1 VCHEQQTSLTA
12 SNVKV
17 IEQNRNYRVGHRQGS
32 RGSNRSKH
40 RAMHDHEE
48 PRPTCLPRWYLPVEQ
63 GVIEMAEDYE
73 SMTVAQLKEL
83 LKEQDLPV
91 SGKKSDLIARLQMLR
106 ATPKRSVKKQRH
118 PKRHAVE
125 DSWDDEDWD
134 DETEDVYMV
143 KQKPV
148 LNDEMKAALALR
160 SAQKKKTPSFRRTE
174 WFRYKRLS
182 RSGWRAPHGMDNKQ
196 RRNYKYRGS
205 LVRIGHG
212 KVAAARFLHP
222 SGFREVM
229 VHNVSDLEVIDPE
242 TEAAR
247 VGASVGGR
255 KRETIYS
262 RADELGVRVLNR
274 RRDV

>member
-1 VCHEQQTSLTA
+1 
-12 SNVKV
+12 
-17 IEQNRNYRVGHRQGS
+17 
-32 RGSNRSKH
+32 
-40 RAMHDHEE
+40 
-48 PRPTCLPRWYLPVEQ
+48 
-63 GVIEMAEDYE
+63 MAEDYE

-91 SGKKSDLIARLQMLR
+91 SGKKSDLIARLQEAGDDVDEVMEE
-106 ATPKRSVKKQRH
+106 AAPAEEAAGDDT
-118 PKRHAVE
+118 
-125 DSWDDEDWD
+125 WDDEDWD
-134 DETEDVYMV
+134 DEDDDVYMV

-148 LNDEMKAALALR
+148 LDDEMKAALALR
-160 SAQKKKTPSFRRTE
+160 AAQKKKTPSFRRTE

-229 VHNVSDLEVIDPE
+229 VHNTNDLEAIDPE

-255 KRETIYS
+255 KREHIYA

>member
-1 VCHEQQTSLTA
+1 
-12 SNVKV
+12 
-17 IEQNRNYRVGHRQGS
+17 
-32 RGSNRSKH
+32 
-40 RAMHDHEE
+40 
-48 PRPTCLPRWYLPVEQ
+48 
-63 GVIEMAEDYE
+63 MAEDYE

-83 LKEQDLPV
+83 LKEQGLPV
-91 SGKKSDLIARLQMLR
+91 SGKKSDLISRLQE
-106 ATPKRSVKKQRH
+106 AAGQTDEVV
-118 PKRHAVE
+118 VE
-125 DSWDDEDWD
+125 DEVADEAESDDDTWDDEDWD
-134 DETEDVYMV
+134 DEADDVYMV

-148 LNDEMKAALALR
+148 LDDDMKAALALR
-160 SAQKKKTPSFRRTE
+160 AAQKKKTPSFRRTE

-229 VHNVSDLEVIDPE
+229 VHNTADLESIDPE

-255 KRETIYS
+255 KREHIYA

>member
-1 VCHEQQTSLTA
+1 
-12 SNVKV
+12 
-17 IEQNRNYRVGHRQGS
+17 
-32 RGSNRSKH
+32 
-40 RAMHDHEE
+40 
-48 PRPTCLPRWYLPVEQ
+48 
-63 GVIEMAEDYE
+63 MAEDYE

-91 SGKKSDLIARLQMLR
+91 SGKKSDLVARLQE
-106 ATPKRSVKKQRH
+106 AAGHDDV
-118 PKRHAVE
+118 VE
-125 DSWDDEDWD
+125 DEAPVEAAEDDNWDDEDWD
-134 DETEDVYMV
+134 DEDDDVYMV

-160 SAQKKKTPSFRRTE
+160 AAQKKKTPSFRRTE

-229 VHNVSDLEVIDPE
+229 VHNAADLEAIDPE

-255 KRETIYS
+255 KREHIYA

>member
-1 VCHEQQTSLTA
+1 
-12 SNVKV
+12 
-17 IEQNRNYRVGHRQGS
+17 
-32 RGSNRSKH
+32 
-40 RAMHDHEE
+40 
-48 PRPTCLPRWYLPVEQ
+48 
-63 GVIEMAEDYE
+63 MAEDYE

-91 SGKKSDLIARLQMLR
+91 SGKKSDLIARLQEAGDDVDEVMEE
-106 ATPKRSVKKQRH
+106 AAP
-118 PKRHAVE
+118 AE
-125 DSWDDEDWD
+125 EAADDDSWDDEDWD
-134 DETEDVYMV
+134 DEDDDVYMV

-148 LNDEMKAALALR
+148 LDDEMKAALALR
-160 SAQKKKTPSFRRTE
+160 AAQKKKTPSFRRTE
-174 WFRYKRLS
+174 WFRYKRRS
-182 RSGWRAPHGMDNKQ
+182 RSGWRAPHGMANKQ

-229 VHNVSDLEVIDPE
+229 VHNTNDLEAIDPE

-255 KRETIYS
+255 KREHIYA

>member
-1 VCHEQQTSLTA
+1 
-12 SNVKV
+12 
-17 IEQNRNYRVGHRQGS
+17 
-32 RGSNRSKH
+32 
-40 RAMHDHEE
+40 
-48 PRPTCLPRWYLPVEQ
+48 
-63 GVIEMAEDYE
+63 MAEDYE
-73 SMTVAQLKEL
+73 SMTVAQLKEA
-83 LKEQDLPV
+83 LKEMGLPV
-91 SGKKSDLIARLQMLR
+91 SGKKSDLIARLQE
-106 ATPKRSVKKQRH
+106 AAGQADDVVEEEASVEE
-118 PKRHAVE
+118 ADE
-125 DSWDDEDWD
+125 DDAWDDDDWDDDED
-134 DETEDVYMV
+134 DVYMV

-148 LNDEMKAALALR
+148 LDDEMKAALALR
-160 SAQKKKTPSFRRTE
+160 AAQKKKTPSFRRTE

-229 VHNVSDLEVIDPE
+229 VHNIADLEAIDPE

-247 VGASVGGR
+247 VGATVGGR
-255 KRETIYS
+255 KREHIYA

>member
-1 VCHEQQTSLTA
+1 
-12 SNVKV
+12 
-17 IEQNRNYRVGHRQGS
+17 
-32 RGSNRSKH
+32 
-40 RAMHDHEE
+40 
-48 PRPTCLPRWYLPVEQ
+48 
-63 GVIEMAEDYE
+63 MADDYE
-73 SMTVAQLKEL
+73 SMTVAQLKAA

-91 SGKKSDLIARLQMLR
+91 SGNKAELIARLQE
-106 ATPKRSVKKQRH
+106 AAGVDAPAEAEED
-118 PKRHAVE
+118 AVVDAAE
-125 DSWDDEDWD
+125 DDAVDAGDDGWDDDDWD
-134 DETEDVYMV
+134 DEGEDVYMV

-148 LNDEMKAALALR
+148 LDEEMKAALALR
-160 SAQKKKTPSFRRTE
+160 AAQKKKTPSFRRTE

-222 SGFREVM
+222 SGFKEIM
-229 VHNVSDLEVIDPE
+229 VHNLSDLETIDPE

-247 VGASVGGR
+247 VGGTVGGR
-255 KRETIYS
+255 KRETIYA
-262 RADELGVRVLNR
+262 RADELGIRVLNR

>member
-1 VCHEQQTSLTA
+1 M
-12 SNVKV
+12 
-17 IEQNRNYRVGHRQGS
+17 IEV
-32 RGSNRSKH
+32 
-40 RAMHDHEE
+40 
-48 PRPTCLPRWYLPVEQ
+48 
-63 GVIEMAEDYE
+63 AEDYE

-83 LKEQDLPV
+83 LKEQGLPV
-91 SGKKSDLIARLQMLR
+91 SGKKTDLIARLLEADGQ
-106 ATPKRSVKKQRH
+106 TDDV
-118 PKRHAVE
+118 VE
-125 DSWDDEDWD
+125 EDAPVEEAADDDAWDDEDWD
-134 DETEDVYMV
+134 DEGEDVYMV

-148 LNDEMKAALALR
+148 LGDEMKAALALR
-160 SAQKKKTPSFRRTE
+160 AAQKKKTPSFRRTE

-229 VHNVSDLEVIDPE
+229 VHNLADLEAVDPE

-247 VGASVGGR
+247 VGATVGGR
-255 KRETIYS
+255 KREHIYA